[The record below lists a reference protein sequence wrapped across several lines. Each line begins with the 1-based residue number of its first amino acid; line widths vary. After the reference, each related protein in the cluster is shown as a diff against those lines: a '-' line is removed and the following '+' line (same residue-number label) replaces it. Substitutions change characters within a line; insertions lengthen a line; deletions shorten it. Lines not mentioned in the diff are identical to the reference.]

1 MDPFLGKMIKQVG
14 FSEACFL
21 MRYLRLMQTEW
32 GIEA

>member
-21 MRYLRLMQTEW
+21 MRYLRLSADGM
-32 GIEA
+32 GD